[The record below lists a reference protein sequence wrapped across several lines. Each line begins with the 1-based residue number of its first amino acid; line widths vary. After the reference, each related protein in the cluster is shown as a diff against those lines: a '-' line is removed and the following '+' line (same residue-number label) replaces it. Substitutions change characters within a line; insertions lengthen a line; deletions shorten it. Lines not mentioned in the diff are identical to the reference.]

1 MTTNCPKV
9 TNKQDKI
16 MITGLK
22 KSPLNNLETPKKS
35 ASNFFLL
42 PTISITKNDKTKYP
56 SVENDVHLSKVSRSV
71 VLLQFEGEVA
81 Q

>member
-1 MTTNCPKV
+1 
-9 TNKQDKI
+9 
-16 MITGLK
+16 MIKGLK
-22 KSPLNNLETPKKS
+22 KSPLNNLETPGKS
-35 ASNFFLL
+35 ASYLFLCFQQYFL
-42 PTISITKNDKTKYP
+42 QKNDKTKYP